1 METTSSLEFRI
12 TDLGIT
18 PPRDFTNVVGG
29 CTKAAGGNEGGE
41 ELPPPPPPLLL
52 LAIAGGEEAFR
63 PFLAGGGGGA
73 NQLLDDLRYK
83 LLSGEDDDFVILGDG
98 EEGAGLLTAA
108 ITLVIILG
116 AFGGDFVFD
125 HRFRPLL
132 PPPALPM
139 ATNEGSELPE
149 GGGLVL
155 TRLPA
160 AVDEVEGGE
169 DFTAARQRTDSNGIM
184 HKTNNNK

>member
-1 METTSSLEFRI
+1 METTSSLEFRV
-12 TDLGIT
+12 TDVGTT

-41 ELPPPPPPLLL
+41 ELPPPPPLLL
-52 LAIAGGEEAFR
+52 LAIAGEEEGFR
-63 PFLAGGGGGA
+63 PFLAGGGGEA
-73 NQLLDDLRYK
+73 NQLLGDLWYK

-98 EEGAGLLTAA
+98 AEGAGLLTAA
-108 ITLVIILG
+108 ITLVSILG
-116 AFGGDFVFD
+116 DFGGDFVFD

-132 PPPALPM
+132 PPLPPPM

-184 HKTNNNK
+184 HKRNNNK